1 MAKKMKMADD
11 FMYHLYVHMNDV
23 DHFVVY
29 SGLSLKQFFA
39 AMDPM
44 KNILLLKHSYEDGSY
59 NMHTQF
65 DYISSGDMPVFMKKL
80 PDMQKDFCWVD
91 FDSEK
96 NVNSLTPHEQAEL
109 LYFSHKREPLL
120 SAFSNKL
127 QNRYAYYHC
136 ASDKMTKIYFRFLA
150 DSEMLVSNVFNQVIR
165 EKEGTGSFWR
175 RKARKSTPNLDSLVL
190 RGFRSFAKEGAL
202 LSLYMDKSGKYGI
215 EVRTLANYNF
225 PDEVW
230 DDLKEILKV
239 ECDEVIHV

>member
-1 MAKKMKMADD
+1 MGKKMKMADD
-11 FMYHLYVHMNDV
+11 FLYHLYVHMNDV

-29 SGLSLKQFFA
+29 SGLSSKQFFA
-39 AMDPM
+39 AMEPL

-59 NMHTQF
+59 NMHTHF
-65 DYISSGDMPVFMKKL
+65 DFISSDDMPVFLKKL
-80 PDMQKDFCWVD
+80 SDLQSDFCWVD

-109 LYFSHKREPLL
+109 LYFSHKKEPLL
-120 SAFSNKL
+120 SAFSHKL
-127 QNRYAYYHC
+127 QNRYAYYHS

-150 DSEMLVSNVFNQVIR
+150 DSETLVSNVFNQIIR
-165 EKEGTGSFWR
+165 EKEGTGGFWR
-175 RKARKSTPNLDSLVL
+175 RKSRKATPALDSLVL
-190 RGFRSFAKEGAL
+190 RGFRNFAKEGAL
-202 LSLYMDKSGKYGI
+202 LSLYMEKTGQYGI
-215 EVRTLANYNF
+215 EIRTLANYDF